1 MSAST
6 ITVEEVFNAQAET
19 LGLEWVAARGA
30 GGHQIDSEM
39 VQKPSLALAG
49 QLDFVYP
56 NRLQVFGRAEI
67 TFLNKM
73 DPERRAEVL
82 EGLFAK
88 GLSALM
94 VSDSG
99 QQHLPEELAA
109 AAEEHETPL
118 LLAHLSSPQLVHH
131 LHHYLSRV
139 LADRTT
145 VHGVFLD
152 VMGLGT
158 LLTGPSGVG
167 KSEVA
172 LELLTRGHHLIAD
185 DAPEFAA
192 EVPGMLVGRSPELLR
207 DHMEV
212 RGLGI
217 LNIRQLFG
225 PATIVA
231 SKRLRLI
238 IHFKRVQ
245 GDDLS
250 QIDRLQQEQD
260 TQSILG
266 VEIPRVVLPVSPGRN
281 LAVMVEVAVQSYFH
295 KASGFNPEKDF
306 RERLRKR
313 LIEDDRGGEW
323 N

>member
-1 MSAST
+1 VSGT
-6 ITVEEVFNAQAET
+6 ITVDEVFEAQADT
-19 LGLEWVAARGA
+19 LGLEWLAARGA
-30 GGHQIDSEM
+30 GDHRIDSEM
-39 VQKPSLALAG
+39 VQKPSLALVG

-67 TFLNKM
+67 AYLNQM
-73 DPERRAEVL
+73 APRDRRAAL
-82 EGLFAK
+82 EGLFGK
-88 GLSALM
+88 GLSALV
-94 VSDSG
+94 VSDRER
-99 QQHLPEELAA
+99 QDPPPEVIEV
-109 AAEEHETPL
+109 AEAHQTPL
-118 LLAHLSSPQLVHH
+118 LRSQLSSPQLVHH

-139 LADRTT
+139 LAERTT

-185 DAPEFAA
+185 DAPELAS
-192 EVPGMLVGRSPELLR
+192 EVPGMLVGRSPEMLK
-207 DHMEV
+207 DHLEV

-217 LNIRQLFG
+217 LNVRQLFG
-225 PATIVA
+225 PATVVA

-238 IHFKRVQ
+238 IHFKRTA
-245 GDDLS
+245 GDDLA

-266 VEIPRVVLPVSPGRN
+266 IPIPRVTLPVTPGRN
-281 LAVMVEVAVQSYFH
+281 LAVMVEVAVQSYFQ
-295 KASGFNPEKDF
+295 KSYGVNPEQDF
-306 RERLRKR
+306 RERLRQQ
-313 LIEDDRGGEW
+313 LLEDDRGGEW

>member
-1 MSAST
+1 MSATT
-6 ITVEEVFNAQAET
+6 ITVEEVFDAQAEN
-19 LGLEWVAARGA
+19 LGLEWVAAQGS
-30 GGHQIDSEM
+30 GDHHIESEM

-67 TFLNKM
+67 SFLNKM
-73 DPERRAEVL
+73 ASADRRQAL
-82 EGLFAK
+82 EGLFGK
-88 GLSALM
+88 GLPALM
-94 VSDSG
+94 VSDRG
-99 QQHLPEELAA
+99 RQDLPPELAEV
-109 AAEEHETPL
+109 AEAHRTPL
-118 LLAHLSSPQLVHH
+118 LLARLPSPRLVHH

-139 LADRTT
+139 LAERTT

-185 DAPEFAA
+185 DAPELAS
-192 EVPGMLVGRSPELLR
+192 EVPGMLVGRSPELLK

-217 LNIRQLFG
+217 LNIRDLFG
-225 PATIVA
+225 PAAIVA

-238 IHFKRVQ
+238 IHLKRVQ
-245 GDDLS
+245 GNDLS
-250 QIDRLQQEQD
+250 QIDRLQQEED
-260 TQSILG
+260 TQTILG
-266 VEIPRVVLPVSPGRN
+266 IDIPRVVLPVTPGRN
-281 LAVMVEVAVQSYFH
+281 LAVMVEVAVQSFFH

-306 RERLRKR
+306 RERLRQQ
-313 LIEDDRGGEW
+313 LVEDDRGGEW

>member
-1 MSAST
+1 MSATT
-6 ITVEEVFNAQAET
+6 ITVEEVFNAQAEP

-30 GGHQIDSEM
+30 GGHEIESEM

-67 TFLNKM
+67 SFLNKM
-73 DPERRAEVL
+73 ASDERRGAL
-82 EGLFAK
+82 EGLFGK

-94 VSDSG
+94 VSDRG
-99 QQHLPEELAA
+99 RQDLPPELTEV
-109 AAEEHETPL
+109 AEAHSTPL
-118 LLAHLSSPQLVHH
+118 LLARLPSPRLVHH

-139 LADRTT
+139 LAERTT

-185 DAPEFAA
+185 DAPELAA
-192 EVPGMLVGRSPELLR
+192 EVPGMLVGRSPELLQ

-217 LNIRQLFG
+217 LNIRHLFG

-238 IHFKRVQ
+238 IQFKRVQ

-266 VEIPRVVLPVSPGRN
+266 IEIPRVVLPVTPGRN

-306 RERLRKR
+306 RDRLRKR
-313 LIEDDRGGEW
+313 LQEDDRGGEW

>member
-1 MSAST
+1 MSGT
-6 ITVEEVFNAQAET
+6 ITVDEVYEAQADT
-19 LGLEWVAARGA
+19 VGLEWVAAREAGA
-30 GGHQIDSEM
+30 YPIQSEM
-39 VQKPSLALAG
+39 VQKPSLALMG

-67 TFLNKM
+67 AFLAQM
-73 DPERRAEVL
+73 APEERRNAL

-88 GLSALM
+88 GLSALV
-94 VSDSG
+94 VSDRDRLE
-99 QQHLPEELAA
+99 LPGELTDV
-109 AAEEHETPL
+109 AEAHNTPL
-118 LLAHLSSPQLVHH
+118 LRSSLSSPQLVHH

-139 LADRTT
+139 LAERTT

-152 VMGLGT
+152 VMGLGV

-172 LELLTRGHHLIAD
+172 LELVNRGHHLIAD
-185 DAPEFAA
+185 DAPELAE
-192 EVPGMLVGRSPELLR
+192 EVPGMLVGRSPEMLK
-207 DHMEV
+207 DHLEV

-225 PATIVA
+225 PASVVA

-238 IHFKRVQ
+238 IHLKRVA

-260 TQSILG
+260 TQSVLD
-266 VEIPRVVLPVSPGRN
+266 VPMPRVTLPVTPGRN
-281 LAVMVEVAVQSYFH
+281 LAVMVEVAVQRHFQ
-295 KASGFNPEKDF
+295 KTQGVDPEQDF
-306 RERLRKR
+306 RERLRKQ
-313 LIEDDRGGEW
+313 LLEDDRGGEW

>member
-1 MSAST
+1 MSGT
-6 ITVEEVFNAQAET
+6 ITVDEVFEAQADT
-19 LGLEWVAARGA
+19 LGLEWLAARGA
-30 GGHQIDSEM
+30 GDHRIDSEM
-39 VQKPSLALAG
+39 VQKPSLALVG

-67 TFLNKM
+67 AYLNQM
-73 DPERRAEVL
+73 APRDRRAAL
-82 EGLFAK
+82 EGLFGK
-88 GLSALM
+88 GLSALV
-94 VSDSG
+94 VSDRER
-99 QQHLPEELAA
+99 QDPPPEVIEV
-109 AAEEHETPL
+109 AEAHQTPL
-118 LLAHLSSPQLVHH
+118 LRSQLSSPQLVHH

-139 LADRTT
+139 LAERTT

-185 DAPEFAA
+185 DAPELAS
-192 EVPGMLVGRSPELLR
+192 EVPGMLVGRSPEMLK
-207 DHMEV
+207 DHLEV

-217 LNIRQLFG
+217 LNVRQLFG
-225 PATIVA
+225 PATVVA

-238 IHFKRVQ
+238 IHFKRTA
-245 GDDLS
+245 GDDLA

-266 VEIPRVVLPVSPGRN
+266 IPIPRVTLPVTPGRN
-281 LAVMVEVAVQSYFH
+281 LAVMVEVAVQSYFQ
-295 KASGFNPEKDF
+295 KSYGVNPEQDF
-306 RERLRKR
+306 RERLRQQ
-313 LIEDDRGGEW
+313 LLEDDRGGEW